1 MEVKW
6 YGHAAF
12 MIKGDLRVITDPY
25 RSGAYGGG
33 LSYGPI
39 RDEAD
44 VVTVSHD
51 HEDHNWVADIK
62 GSPKVLK
69 GPGEHRVG
77 EKVFR
82 GIATYHDPSGGSQ
95 RGENTVFC
103 FEVEGIRVCHLGDL
117 GHVLGPKEVAEIGG
131 VDLLLVPV
139 GGYFTIDA
147 REATEVVEL
156 LRPKKV
162 IPMHFKTPK
171 CNFPI
176 TGVEEFLKGKDRVR
190 MVGGST
196 VSFSPEDFAGEGTE
210 IVVLEPA
217 L

>member
-12 MIKGDLRVITDPY
+12 MIKGDIRVITDPY

-51 HEDHNWVADIK
+51 HEDHNWVADIQ

-69 GPGEHRVG
+69 GPGEHQVG
-77 EKVFR
+77 RKVFK
-82 GIATYHDPSGGSQ
+82 GIATYHDPTGGSQ
-95 RGENTVFC
+95 RGKNTVFC

-117 GHVLGPKEVAEIGG
+117 GHVLGEREVKEIGE
-131 VDLLLVPV
+131 VDLLLIPV

-147 REATEVVEL
+147 REATEVLEAL
-156 LRPKKV
+156 KPKKV
-162 IPMHFKTPK
+162 IPMHYKTPK

-176 TGVEEFLKGKDRVR
+176 TDVEAFLRGKERVR
-190 MVGGST
+190 RIGSST
-196 VSFSPEDFAGEGTE
+196 VSFTPEDFKAEGPE
-210 IVVLEPA
+210 ILVLEPA